1 MFDKDDNAARQ
12 RVRVLRDNDACD
24 GDLVG
29 GVMMVDGHGN
39 DDGDLVES

>member
-1 MFDKDDNAARQ
+1 MM
-12 RVRVLRDNDACD
+12 
-24 GDLVG
+24 LVMVILFGG